1 MMVKENQGD
10 RLKSDQFRLEH
21 KVGRHQ
27 EELKKK
33 KKKSQRDRLPDML
46 EKLRDFRF
54 FTFIEVFGDELT
66 VDTNTNRCKET
77 QQLLM
82 SGKTKPYIQFIH
94 THIYNLS
101 MIIYKVLI
109 ITLNNYLT
117 NYIGRIMVMVDMTL
131 ADNT

>member
-27 EELKKK
+27 EELKK

>member
-1 MMVKENQGD
+1 
-10 RLKSDQFRLEH
+10 
-21 KVGRHQ
+21 
-27 EELKKK
+27 
-33 KKKSQRDRLPDML
+33 ML

-101 MIIYKVLI
+101 MIIYKVLR